1 VGKILNLHYN
11 KSKKYHKMAYQQ
23 WTCVDFKAHAHGN
36 GHIHEKIHDNMPKFG
51 TTIGAT
57 IVDNVS

>member
-1 VGKILNLHYN
+1 
-11 KSKKYHKMAYQQ
+11 MAYLQ

-36 GHIHEKIHDNMPKFG
+36 GHINGKIHDTKPKFG
-51 TTIGAT
+51 TTIGVT